1 LSEDFEPDLL
11 VVPARLFSWVE
22 PLVVA
27 AAEEGPFVAV
37 LAFFDFSV
45 NRLVSSSDESES
57 ESGWERLTDLRGW
70 LLESEENW
78 KIDNEN
84 KK

>member
-1 LSEDFEPDLL
+1 LSEDFEPDFL

-37 LAFFDFSV
+37 LAFLTFPS
-45 NRLVSSSDESES
+45 
-57 ESGWERLTDLRGW
+57 TDLFCLRMNRNRNPDPDENVW
-70 LLESEENW
+70 LTYAGGCWNLK
-78 KIDNEN
+78 KIER
-84 KK
+84 